1 VKTSRNSSSDYL
13 FRCLV
18 AAVTFF
24 FIVLAFVVQ
33 AAAAQRQELK
43 TARIKVDSD
52 RTIGDIDPKI
62 YGNFIEHLG
71 RCIYGGIYDPASPL
85 ADDHGFR
92 KDVIEATRWLNVT
105 ILRWPGGNFASGYHW
120 EDGIGP
126 REARPRRIDLA
137 WGAIEPNLVGTD
149 EYIQFCRK
157 VGAEPYICINLGTG
171 TWDEA
176 RNWVEYCNRESG
188 SHYADLRR
196 KNGAEKPHQVTYWA
210 LGNEM
215 DGTWQ
220 MGHRSAED
228 YGKFALEAA
237 KLMKWVDPT
246 IKLVACGSSHFGAG
260 WMDWNRTVLSYLR
273 DYADYIALHTYLGNR
288 ENDYYTFLARP
299 RDVDTRIKVTE
310 GLIRETMLQSR
321 RKEPIYIAF
330 DEWNVWYRAGV
341 KEQLEETYNLED
353 ALVVA
358 LFLNTF
364 VRNAHIVK
372 IANMAQLVNVI
383 APIRADGKGMWLQT
397 IYHPL
402 YLFANN
408 CAGTSLDVF
417 VDCETYDVGD
427 YKSVPYL
434 DVSAAYKADKG
445 ELVLN
450 VVNRHKDKDI
460 EAEVIS
466 QEGQFSGKAVVEEV
480 NGPDIKAENS
490 PSEQKVKVSTK
501 EMAVSGG
508 RLRYRFPAHSFTMIR
523 AKLTGSP

>member
-1 VKTSRNSSSDYL
+1 MRIARNSFILCL

-18 AAVTFF
+18 GVSATFMIF
-24 FIVLAFVVQ
+24 HIILAP
-33 AAAAQRQELK
+33 AAAAQTKKPEA
-43 TARIKVDSD
+43 ARIKIDRD
-52 RTIGDIDPKI
+52 RTIGEIDPKI

-85 ADDHGFR
+85 ADEDGFR
-92 KDVIEATRWLNVT
+92 KDVIEATRRLNVT
-105 ILRWPGGNFASGYHW
+105 ILRWPGGNFVSGYHW

-126 REARPRRIDLA
+126 KESRPKRIDLA
-137 WGAIEPNLVGTD
+137 WGAIEPNFVGTD
-149 EYIQFCRK
+149 EYIRFCRK

-171 TWDEA
+171 TWNEA
-176 RNWVEYCNRESG
+176 RFWVEYCNRESG
-188 SHYADLRR
+188 THYADLRR
-196 KNGAEKPHQVTYWA
+196 KNGAEKPYQVTYWA
-210 LGNEM
+210 LGNEV
-215 DGTWQ
+215 DGSWQ

-237 KLMKWVDPT
+237 KLMKWVDPK
-246 IKLVACGSSHFGAG
+246 IKLVACGSSYFGAG
-260 WMDWNRTVLSYLR
+260 WVDWNRTVLSYLK
-273 DYADYIALHTYLGNR
+273 DYADYIALHTYLSNR
-288 ENDYYTFLARP
+288 GNDYYTFLARTT
-299 RDVDTRIKVTE
+299 DVDARIKVTE
-310 GLIRETMLQSR
+310 GLIRETMLKSR
-321 RKEPIYIAF
+321 RKEPIFIAF

-341 KEQLEETYNLED
+341 KEALEETYNLED

-364 VRNAHIVK
+364 VRNAHVVK

-383 APIRADGKGMWLQT
+383 APIRADEKGLWLQT

-408 CAGTSLDVF
+408 CSGTSLDVF
-417 VDCETYDVGD
+417 VESETYDAGE

-434 DVSAAYKADKG
+434 DVSAAYNTEKK

-490 PSEQKVKVSTK
+490 LTEQKVKIVTK
-501 EMAVSGG
+501 EVPVSGSS
-508 RLRYRFPAHSFTMIR
+508 LRYRFPAHSFTMLR
-523 AKLTGSP
+523 AKLN

>member
-1 VKTSRNSSSDYL
+1 MKIRRHSSGFSL
-13 FRCLV
+13 PFLV
-18 AAVTFF
+18 SAPLAFF
-24 FIVLAFVVQ
+24 FIIIAALFVRSASGQTQPPRVV
-33 AAAAQRQELK
+33 K
-43 TARIKVDSD
+43 IKIDLD
-52 RTIGDIDPKI
+52 RTIGEIDPRI

-71 RCIYGGIYDPASPL
+71 RCIYGGIYDPASPR
-85 ADDHGFR
+85 ADEDGFR
-92 KDVIEATRWLNVT
+92 KDVVEATQRLKVT

-126 REARPRRIDLA
+126 KETRPKRIDLA
-137 WGAIEPNLVGTD
+137 WGAIEPNLIGTD
-149 EYIQFCRK
+149 EYIRFCRK

-176 RNWVEYCNRESG
+176 KYWVEYCNRESG
-188 SHYADLRR
+188 THYADLRR

-215 DGTWQ
+215 DGSWQ

-237 KLMKWVDPT
+237 KLMKWVDPK
-246 IKLVACGSSHFGAG
+246 IKLVACGSSHFGSN
-260 WMDWNRTVLSYLR
+260 WVDWNRIVLSYLV

-288 ENDYYTFLARP
+288 RNNYYHFLAQTT
-299 RDVDTRIKVTE
+299 DVDARIKVTE
-310 GLIRETMLQSR
+310 GLIREALLKSK

-341 KEQLEETYNLED
+341 RERLEETYNLED

-364 VRNAHIVK
+364 VRNADIVK
-372 IANMAQLVNVI
+372 IANLAQLVNVI
-383 APIRADGKGMWLQT
+383 APIRADEKGLWLQT

-408 CAGTSLDVF
+408 CFGKSLDVF
-417 VDCETYDVGD
+417 VESETYDAGD
-427 YKSVPYL
+427 YKNIPYL
-434 DVSAAYKADKG
+434 DVSATYQAEKK
-445 ELVLN
+445 ELILN
-450 VVNRHKDKDI
+450 VVNRHKDKDL
-460 EAEVIS
+460 EAEVLG
-466 QEGQFSGKAVVEEV
+466 QERQFSGMAIIEEV

-490 PSEQKVKVSTK
+490 LTEQRVKISTK
-501 EMAVSGG
+501 ETPISGS
-508 RLRYRFPAHSFTMIR
+508 RFRYRFPAHSFTMIR
-523 AKLTGSP
+523 AKLG